1 MLPRQIDQPRHRMS
15 QQNTIDER
23 VLGFPQGEAATMAR
37 PDATALPQPGPRTG
51 GLLDPARPSHRWW
64 VAVTVTLSG
73 FLVTMS
79 QTAVQVALPQIMTVF
94 GLNLAQAQWIVTAYV
109 IAGAVLVP
117 AVGWLG
123 NWLGN
128 RTLYLLGLS
137 IFVTNSALCACS
149 WSGSSLITF
158 RILQGLGSGPIPP
171 MTMMFLRGIH
181 LKRDTFYCQ

>member
-1 MLPRQIDQPRHRMS
+1 
-15 QQNTIDER
+15 
-23 VLGFPQGEAATMAR
+23 MAR